1 MHCIANEILVFSFCL
16 FLNVSLPPS
25 LCHCLCL
32 LASLFTPFFP
42 STLHC
47 KCSLAIH
54 SLAKINRGLRVPIF
68 PLPSPTWE
76 ATILSIPFPSSRSGF
91 TELKWPG
98 YLEGLAC
105 SRCSIISKRMNR
117 TTTFPVFQSSCHS
130 LFQDTL
136 LRTCS
141 VFPD

>member
-32 LASLFTPFFP
+32 SASLSTPFFP
-42 STLHC
+42 SPLHC

-54 SLAKINRGLRVPIF
+54 SLAKINRGLHVPIF

-76 ATILSIPFPSSRSGF
+76 ATILMVYPFPSSRSGIV
-91 TELKWPG
+91 ELKSPG

-105 SRCSIISKRMNR
+105 SRCSIIRKRMNR
-117 TTTFPVFQSSCHS
+117 ATTFPVFQSCCHS
-130 LFQDTL
+130 VSGHFVE
-136 LRTCS
+136 TCS
-141 VFPD
+141 VFPE